1 MPAEA
6 ILAAGS
12 TWMVILELV
21 VEQVPAATIV
31 HTNTLLPTA
40 RPVTVLVGF
49 KELVIVAEPD
59 DTDHEPTPLVGV
71 FPANTVVGLE
81 IHKV

>member
-1 MPAEA
+1 
-6 ILAAGS
+6 
-12 TWMVILELV
+12 MVILDVV

-31 HTNTLLPTA
+31 QANTLLPTPS
-40 RPVTVLVGF
+40 PVTSDVAD
-49 KELVIVAEPD
+49 KELVMLAVPD
-59 DTDHEPTPLVGV
+59 TTDQVPTPLVGV